1 MIAASFAMERRL
13 RERRRTRPVP
23 YSKISE
29 SRPEASSAPSWPMP
43 AIVMHHGGGDW
54 SPRERRRRMASVPR
68 HDRQFLLM
76 GAKRNAVLELHE
88 VERYGIDSYGD
99 ADWSPSTVC
108 GPPSGIPG
116 ASACWDAPRWSA
128 RETGWAT

>member
-13 RERRRTRPVP
+13 RERRGPGPGP

-43 AIVMHHGGGDW
+43 ATVMHHDGGDS
-54 SPRERRRRMASVPR
+54 SPGGRRGRMERVQRY
-68 HDRQFLLM
+68 DRQFLLM
-76 GAKRNAVLELHE
+76 GAKRNTVLELRE

-99 ADWSPSTVC
+99 ADW
-108 GPPSGIPG
+108 
-116 ASACWDAPRWSA
+116 
-128 RETGWAT
+128 